1 MGFSISWLAFAPG
14 APDPL
19 RGFRLADTG
28 RPATPGITPVSGARL
43 ANGWYVVAFAG
54 FGHEEVEPLN
64 AESRSW
70 GTRVVACTAGE
81 SVNTSSAALYED
93 GEQKWFAM
101 HVLDEGRDHLAL
113 EGEPPPS
120 AARHLATARKL
131 AAKDGFDAVFSV
143 PMILAHEAC
152 GFRHDTHHAFVFTEL
167 EAVPRLDV
175 AAVSSVVLPL
185 ARRVLEARGFACES
199 ATATAA
205 SFAWE
210 RDGHRVQCSIGLEP
224 IESGG
229 CYVNVP
235 ATVSNL
241 RARRAIAAAWGE
253 DEAAKPLFKGRFSES
268 TRLPYGVTTTAD
280 LADWVAGAEEEL
292 GAWAASLC
300 DVKALDRRVNDGRE
314 RRNFLGGVY
323 RAHYDWDTG
332 HAPLALAHLSGNP
345 AFERM
350 VDETAAEWNE
360 EQRAKLEH
368 FVRELRALGP

>member
-28 RPATPGITPVSGARL
+28 RPATPGITPVSGSRL

-54 FGHEEVEPLN
+54 FGHAQVEPLN
-64 AESRSW
+64 AESCSW

-113 EGEPPPS
+113 EGEPPAG
-120 AARHLATARKL
+120 AARHLATARRL

-152 GFRHDTHHAFVFTEL
+152 GFRHDTHHAAVFTEL
-167 EAVPRLDV
+167 EAVPRVEMAVV
-175 AAVSSVVLPL
+175 AATLLPL
-185 ARRVLEARGFACES
+185 ARRVLEARGFECSTAGDRG
-199 ATATAA
+199 AT
-205 SFAWE
+205 FVRE
-210 RDGHRVQCSIGLEP
+210 EDGHRIECSIGLEP

-253 DEAAKPLFKGRFSES
+253 DEAAKPMFKGRFSEY
-268 TRLPYGVTTTAD
+268 TQLPYAVTTAAE
-280 LADWVAGAEEEL
+280 LADWTARAEPEL
-292 GAWAASLC
+292 GDWARALC
-300 DVKALDRRVNDGRE
+300 DVKALDRWVNDGRE

-332 HAPLALAHLSGNP
+332 HAPLALAHLARNP

-350 VDETAAEWNE
+350 VAETAAEWGE

-368 FVRELRALGP
+368 FVRELRAIEP